1 MIRVA
6 VNNTDFNITSPF
18 LNDSNTNVVT
28 DHSGALIAGITVVC
42 VLVLLGLGYSKFSQS
57 IMFRNTVRA
66 VENIPIEPVRF
77 NHDNVDNGT
86 TLSTVLDNLYK
97 YRLTFF
103 TKDSTVIK
111 FGSTPTCLTPSIEG
125 KIP

>member
-57 IMFRNTVRA
+57 IMFRNTEESNRH
-66 VENIPIEPVRF
+66 RCSS
-77 NHDNVDNGT
+77 D
-86 TLSTVLDNLYK
+86 
-97 YRLTFF
+97 RLQYL
-103 TKDSTVIK
+103 KHVA
-111 FGSTPTCLTPSIEG
+111 E
-125 KIP
+125 